1 MSSEEEYS
9 ECATPDIMNYDQKK
23 LVNDKYGSISLCKLF
38 NSKNYFRN
46 NYFLIMVFFDFEEK
60 ILILKETHTVESPN
74 SHTPNSHTYSNSYTL
89 FGLTKM

>member
-38 NSKNYFRN
+38 NSKNYFLKISEETPSYLN
-46 NYFLIMVFFDFEEK
+46 GNFNLYLKSPFFKRHF
-60 ILILKETHTVESPN
+60 ILLSIVLNV
-74 SHTPNSHTYSNSYTL
+74 
-89 FGLTKM
+89 